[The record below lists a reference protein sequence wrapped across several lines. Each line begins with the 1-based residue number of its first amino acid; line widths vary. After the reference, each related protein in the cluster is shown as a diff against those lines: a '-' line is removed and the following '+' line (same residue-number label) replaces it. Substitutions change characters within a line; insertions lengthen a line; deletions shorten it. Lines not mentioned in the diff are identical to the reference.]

1 MAWKETCVMD
11 ERTEF
16 IVAWKRGFLPMTAL
30 CEAHG
35 ISRKTG
41 YKWRDRYLAFG
52 WDGLVDVSRARHE
65 LGHTMGAEIGA
76 AVIALRQKHP
86 LLGPRKLKQVL
97 ERDCPDFAWPA
108 ASTIGDLLRRE
119 GLSEARRRRRR
130 AVPVTQPFA
139 EARLPND
146 LWCIDFKGWFR
157 TRDGQRCDPLTVSD
171 AVSRYVLACRIVAPT
186 LAGVRPACEQLFRER
201 GLPLRMRM
209 DNGPPFASI
218 GPAGLSQLSVWW
230 LKLGIGLERIDPGAP
245 QQNAR
250 HERMHGTL
258 RAHRSTAR
266 RDPQRA
272 TGPLDEFI
280 RFFSEFGRTRG
291 SARRPRSA
299 AIDSPRGRSPSASRS
314 RGMTPSTPVR
324 GSAHGEIEWGGDL
337 VFVSEALAGEPI
349 GIGAA
354 DGDWLLVLDVDL
366 GVIPTDKKMRRGG
379 RAAASGNENCHP
391 VPGPVSPM
399 FPVALHC
406 SIVGTC
412 LTASELRRFFVRFG
426 DDGARTTSDHDL
438 HSRGV
443 VKRIAPRA
451 TAATARTKLST
462 SVKEARAPPLRERSI
477 RQRSCS
483 RCGGKRSNTAKSPG
497 PIGRC

>member
-16 IVAWKRGFLPMTAL
+16 IVAWKRGLLPMTAL

-65 LGHTMGAEIGA
+65 LGHTMGAEIAA

-258 RAHRSTAR
+258 QKHTAR
-266 RDPQRA
+266 PPAETRSEQQARF
-272 TGPLDEFI
+272 DEFI
-280 RFFSEFGRTRG
+280 PFFNEF
-291 SARRPRSA
+291 RPHEA
-299 AIDSPRGRSPSASRS
+299 LGQETPVSRY
-314 RGMTPSTPVR
+314 RPSTRPFPERLEEPWYDAEHAVR
-324 GSAHGEIEWGGDL
+324 RVRPTGEIKWGGDL

-349 GIGAA
+349 GIADTA
-354 DGDWLLVLDVDL
+354 DGDWLQ
-366 GVIPTDKKMRRGG
+366 RRGEPHPL
-379 RAAASGNENCHP
+379 SGE
-391 VPGPVSPM
+391 
-399 FPVALHC
+399 
-406 SIVGTC
+406 
-412 LTASELRRFFVRFG
+412 
-426 DDGARTTSDHDL
+426 
-438 HSRGV
+438 
-443 VKRIAPRA
+443 
-451 TAATARTKLST
+451 
-462 SVKEARAPPLRERSI
+462 
-477 RQRSCS
+477 
-483 RCGGKRSNTAKSPG
+483 
-497 PIGRC
+497 

>member
-16 IVAWKRGFLPMTAL
+16 IVAWKRGLLSMTAL
-30 CEAHG
+30 CEGHG

-130 AVPVTQPFA
+130 AVPVSQPFA

-258 RAHRSTAR
+258 QKHTAR
-266 RDPQRA
+266 PPAETRSEQQARF
-272 TGPLDEFI
+272 DEFI
-280 RFFSEFGRTRG
+280 PFFNEF
-291 SARRPRSA
+291 RPHEA
-299 AIDSPRGRSPSASRS
+299 LGQETPVSRY
-314 RGMTPSTPVR
+314 RPSTRPFPERLEEPWYDAEHAVR
-324 GSAHGEIEWGGDL
+324 RVRPTGEIKWGGDL

-349 GIGAA
+349 GIAETA
-354 DGDWLLVLDVDL
+354 DGDWLLRFCDVDL
-366 GVIPTDKKMRRGG
+366 GVIDRRTKKLRRF
-379 RAAASGNENCHP
+379 AAARPGRRKAEQSAKTVTH
-391 VPGPVSPM
+391 VPGP
-399 FPVALHC
+399 
-406 SIVGTC
+406 
-412 LTASELRRFFVRFG
+412 
-426 DDGARTTSDHDL
+426 
-438 HSRGV
+438 
-443 VKRIAPRA
+443 
-451 TAATARTKLST
+451 
-462 SVKEARAPPLRERSI
+462 
-477 RQRSCS
+477 
-483 RCGGKRSNTAKSPG
+483 
-497 PIGRC
+497 